1 MQEVREVRGVREGVS
16 GDAVEGIIPK
26 FVAEPASADEVSE
39 TVAWAS
45 REKLSLLTRGAGT
58 KMAWGPP
65 VASIDVLL
73 STSRLNKVVAHRHGD
88 LTATIEAGATL
99 ADVNRALGQH
109 RQWIPLDPYSGDRA
123 TIGGL
128 VATNDSGPRRHR
140 YGAPRDLIIGIEFAR
155 GDGRLAKGGGIVVKN
170 VAGYDLPRLMTGA
183 FGSLGVIVT
192 ATFKLYPLTAASRTL
207 VVDLNDPRE
216 LGALAGK
223 ILGSH
228 LTPTALEFQI
238 PPLRLMVRFESIESA
253 VEQQSS
259 NAMKLIKDA
268 GFNGRAATRDEE
280 NELWARHARPI
291 PDATAVK
298 VSTLPTELPAALT
311 LIESLAGT
319 ANYTAAG
326 RAGLGVFVLHLTGT
340 RENQKKAI
348 TGLRESLPAGRGS
361 AVLMNGSRDLRKEL
375 DVWGPIGDALPL
387 MKAVKD
393 QFDPEQ
399 ILNRGRGPGN
409 I

>member
-1 MQEVREVRGVREGVS
+1 MQDVREVRGVREGAS

-26 FVAEPASADEVSE
+26 FVAEPASAAEVSE
-39 TVAWAS
+39 TVAWAA

-65 VASIDVLL
+65 VESIDVLL

-140 YGAPRDLIIGIEFAR
+140 YGAPRDLIIGIDFAR

-192 ATFKLYPLTAASRTL
+192 ATFKLYPLAAASRTL

-228 LTPTALEFQI
+228 LTPTALEFQV
-238 PPLRLMVRFESIESA
+238 PPLRLMLRFESIESA
-253 VEQQSS
+253 VEEQSS
-259 NAMKLIKDA
+259 KAMTLIED
-268 GFNGRAATRDEE
+268 GRLNGRVATRDEE
-280 NELWARHARPI
+280 NELWARHARPVA
-291 PDATAVK
+291 DATAIK

-311 LIESLAGT
+311 LIDRLAGG

-326 RAGLGVFVLHLTGT
+326 RAGLGVFVLHLTGDD
-340 RENQKKAI
+340 QKKVI

-387 MKAVKD
+387 MKAVKR
-393 QFDPEQ
+393 QFDPGQ

>member
-1 MQEVREVRGVREGVS
+1 MQQVREVRGVREGTA
-16 GDAVEGIIPK
+16 GDAVEGVVPK
-26 FVAEPASADEVSE
+26 FVAEPASAEEASE

-65 VASIDVLL
+65 VESIGVLL

-88 LTATIEAGATL
+88 LTATIEAGAAI

-109 RQWIPLDPYSGDRA
+109 RQWIPLDPYSGDLA

-140 YGAPRDLIIGIEFAR
+140 YGAPRDLIIGIDFVR
-155 GDGRLAKGGGIVVKN
+155 GDGRVAKGGGIVVKN
-170 VAGYDLPRLMTGA
+170 VAGYDLPRLMTGS
-183 FGSLGVIVT
+183 FGTLGVIVS

-207 VVDLNDPRE
+207 VVDLKDPHA

-238 PPLRLMVRFESIESA
+238 PPLRLMVRFESIEAS
-253 VEQQSS
+253 VEQQST
-259 NAMKLIKDA
+259 NAIKLINDA
-268 GFNGRAATRDEE
+268 GFTGRLATRDEE
-280 NELWARHARPI
+280 HELWARHGRPAA
-291 PDATAVK
+291 DATAVK
-298 VSTLPTELPAALT
+298 VSTLPTELPSALT
-311 LIESLAGT
+311 LIDKLAGS

-326 RAGLGVFVLHLTGT
+326 RAGLGVFVVQLTGA
-340 RENQKKAI
+340 RDIQKKVI
-348 TGLRESLPAGRGS
+348 SGLRESLPAGRGS
-361 AVLMNGSRDLRKEL
+361 AVLMSGSRDLRKEI
-375 DVWGPIGDALPL
+375 DAWGPIGDALPL
-387 MKAVKD
+387 MKAVKH
-393 QFDPEQ
+393 QFDPNQ
-399 ILNRGRGPGN
+399 ILNPGKGPGG